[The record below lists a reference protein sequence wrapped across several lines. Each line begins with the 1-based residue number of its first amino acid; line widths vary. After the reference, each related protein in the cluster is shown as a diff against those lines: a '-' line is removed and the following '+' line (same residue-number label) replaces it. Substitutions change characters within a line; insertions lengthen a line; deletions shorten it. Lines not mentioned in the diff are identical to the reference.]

1 MHICNFQCVH
11 PNKRWL
17 IKCAVSMHL
26 HALKAE
32 CIISQCKY
40 WHLTILSRISILNSM
55 ALTMKCRRRS
65 QHPNRPP
72 DTRWAHWVSSAGG
85 SQKHPKSSHT
95 NMELKILQI
104 SLLQNMLP
112 QHSHINQI
120 NIHLSAFQT
129 DFMQRFLRMAQG
141 MALFV
146 SWPLFSRAQWPL
158 LIPLC
163 RLRQFTNWNCIETYK
178 KQILSVKTLTLLLSN
193 FDGLLSRE

>member
-1 MHICNFQCVH
+1 M
-11 PNKRWL
+11 KRWP

-40 WHLTILSRISILNSM
+40 QHLTVRSRISILNSM
-55 ALTMKCRRRS
+55 ALTMKCRTRS

-72 DTRWAHWVSSAGG
+72 NTRWAHWVSSAGG

-95 NMELKILQI
+95 NMELKILRI
-104 SLLQNMLP
+104 SLLQNMPP

-129 DFMQRFLRMAQG
+129 DMGFYA
-141 MALFV
+141 A
-146 SWPLFSRAQWPL
+146 
-158 LIPLC
+158 IPENGPRHGLVC
-163 RLRQFTNWNCIETYK
+163 ELAPIFPC
-178 KQILSVKTLTLLLSN
+178 SVTPANSSL
-193 FDGLLSRE
+193 